1 MHTTAAG
8 EALSCLHFPGQ
19 PSDWHDNSLD
29 AFVAVMSTLL
39 SCLSRSNISSVVY
52 YVVRFVLSRDSDD
65 SVIFECFR
73 VGLIQAGEFSTVN
86 DAI

>member
-19 PSDWHDNSLD
+19 PSDWHDNSL
-29 AFVAVMSTLL
+29 VAVTSTSLL
-39 SCLSRSNISSVVY
+39 CLSHSNISSVVY

-65 SVIFECFR
+65 SVIFECFC

-86 DAI
+86 AAI